1 MGKFENSSTDKEIAM
16 LVTLVLFAIAALGG
30 LVLASIRLRGSNPPL
45 APALVHGAVAAAG
58 LLALIVAVVQA
69 GASASSPRIALALFV
84 VAALGGFV
92 LFATHL
98 RKKNIPVPLM
108 LIHAVV
114 AVGGFVTLLVG
125 SGVLG

>member
-1 MGKFENSSTDKEIAM
+1 M

-45 APALVHGAVAAAG
+45 ALALVHGAVAAAG

-69 GASASSPRIALALFV
+69 GATASLPRIALALFV